1 MTCLDLLAILKHL
14 GYDVFATEFG
24 YFQIFGNNGI
34 SFNDNSVIDNKI
46 VVNHLIYTLKIP
58 GICKTVA
65 LDEYSIII
73 GLWVDL

>member
-14 GYDVFATEFG
+14 GYDVFSTEFG

-46 VVNHLIYTLKIP
+46 IVNHLIYTLKIS